1 MRQLLMITL
10 ISEEIEHLF
19 WWNIFEHLFKI
30 SMHIHTYT
38 LTPINSSRCDH
49 DPLRLCFRRIL
60 PVPPVILRHQMLR
73 IAFMVQNGGV
83 DCGAIIILLVHHSF
97 VGTDRLRTPGRDEGK
112 EEGEKAA
119 AA

>member
-1 MRQLLMITL
+1 
-10 ISEEIEHLF
+10 
-19 WWNIFEHLFKI
+19 
-30 SMHIHTYT
+30 MHIHT

-49 DPLRLCFRRIL
+49 NPLCLCFGRIL
-60 PVPPVILRHQMLR
+60 PVPPVILRHHLLR

-83 DCGAIIILLVHHSF
+83 YSGAIIILLVHHSF
-97 VGTDRLRTPGRDEGK
+97 VGTDRQSTPGRDEGK